1 MSVFTL
7 HQLFHMKVQVSLQ
20 KFVYQSLQ
28 LKFKPKVVMVVKAIK
43 YRSIINNNAIITTK
57 S

>member
-7 HQLFHMKVQVSLQ
+7 HQLFHIKVQVSLQ